1 MANWLV
7 TLGFVFG
14 GCCSNALTLERV
26 TSEYPRS
33 GTLITF
39 SQFLV
44 ISLHG
49 LPKFVTFTRGP
60 LNIPV
65 PRLLP
70 RRIPLTPYLIQVGL
84 FYTISLL
91 NNLAFGYSIPMPVHI
106 IFRSGGLVI
115 SILMGW
121 LISGKSYTISQVL
134 SVLVVTSGVILTT
147 LSSNQSHQTAD
158 ITTFDSHSHRYLQGI
173 AILTLALVLS
183 GFLGVVQDKTYAS
196 YAKITPPDA
205 GVRRTDSSADMKAV
219 VLPDIW
225 EESMFYLHF
234 LSLPVFFSVRK
245 DLTMQV
251 KELFTSATMLHVPL
265 ITARITLPAVLPALL
280 ANTLTQLL
288 CVAGVNRLTTRV
300 PALTVTLVLVV
311 RKAVSLVL
319 SVLLFDDANVT
330 WGMLWSGAFLVFT
343 GTVVYTVGGRAPIN
357 REGRR
362 EKKE

>member
-1 MANWLV
+1 MADWFV
-7 TLGFVFG
+7 TLGLVFG
-14 GCCSNALTLERV
+14 GCCSNALTLECV

-33 GTLITF
+33 GSLITF

-49 LPKFVTFTRGP
+49 LPKFVSFTRGP

-115 SILMGW
+115 SMLMGW

-134 SVLVVTSGVILTT
+134 SVLVVTAGVILTT

-158 ITTFDSHSHRYLQGI
+158 ITTFDSYRYLQGI

-196 YAKITPPDA
+196 YAKSTPPDP
-205 GVRRTDSSADMKAV
+205 GVRRADSSVDTKAV

-234 LSLPVFFSVRK
+234 LSLPVFFSVRE

-265 ITARITLPAVLPALL
+265 VAARITLPTVLPALL

-300 PALTVTLVLVV
+300 PALTVTLLLVV

-319 SVLLFDDANVT
+319 SVLLFDGANVT

>member
-1 MANWLV
+1 MADWFV
-7 TLGFVFG
+7 TLGLVFG

-26 TSEYPRS
+26 TAEYPRS
-33 GTLITF
+33 GSLITF

-49 LPKFVTFTRGP
+49 LPKFLTYTRGP

-70 RRIPLTPYLIQVGL
+70 RRIPLTPYLVQVGL
-84 FYTISLL
+84 FYSISLL

-115 SILMGW
+115 TLLMGW

-134 SVLVVTSGVILTT
+134 SVLVVTTGVILTT
-147 LSSNQSHQTAD
+147 LSSRQSHKT
-158 ITTFDSHSHRYLQGI
+158 IDSTSLAHPHLYLQGI
-173 AILTLALVLS
+173 AILTLALILS
-183 GFLGVVQDKTYAS
+183 GFLGVVQDKTFAS
-196 YAKITPPDA
+196 YGKSTPPA
-205 GVRRTDSSADMKAV
+205 RQADSSTDAKAV
-219 VLPDIW
+219 ILPDVW

-234 LSLPVFFSVRK
+234 LSLPVFFSVRR
-245 DLTMQV
+245 DLAVQV
-251 KELFTSATMLHVPL
+251 KELFTNMTTFHAPLVATRMTIP
-265 ITARITLPAVLPALL
+265 TVLPALL
-280 ANTLTQLL
+280 SNTLTQLL

-319 SVLLFDDANVT
+319 SVLLFDGANVT
-330 WGMLWSGAFLVFT
+330 WGMLWGGAFLVFM
-343 GTVVYTVGGRAPIN
+343 GTVTYTIRDRKSVV
-357 REGRR
+357 
-362 EKKE
+362 

>member
-1 MANWLV
+1 MPVFDWFA
-7 TLGFVFG
+7 TLSLIFG
-14 GCCSNALTLERV
+14 GCCSNAITLERV

-33 GTLITF
+33 GSLITF

-49 LPKFVTFTRGP
+49 LPKFLNFTRGP

-70 RRIPLTPYLIQVGL
+70 RRIPLIPYLVQVGL
-84 FYTISLL
+84 FYSISLL

-115 SILMGW
+115 SMLMGW
-121 LISGKSYTISQVL
+121 LISGKSYTISQIF
-134 SVLVVTSGVILTT
+134 SVLVVTTGVILTT
-147 LSSNQSHQTAD
+147 LSSHQSHKTAD
-158 ITTFDSHSHRYLQGI
+158 VTFFDSHPHLYLQGI
-173 AILTLALVLS
+173 SILTLALILS
-183 GFLGVVQDKTYAS
+183 GFLGVVQDKTFALYR
-196 YAKITPPDA
+196 KNTPPDA
-205 GVRRTDSSADMKAV
+205 IDSSANAKAV
-219 VLPDIW
+219 SLPDVW

-234 LSLPVFFSVRK
+234 LSLPVFLSVRR
-245 DLTMQV
+245 DLTLQV
-251 KELFTSATMLHVPL
+251 KELFTGVTMFHVPL
-265 ITARITLPAVLPALL
+265 VAARVTLPAVLPALL

-300 PALTVTLVLVV
+300 PALTVTLILVV

-319 SVLLFDDANVT
+319 SVLLFDGANVT
-330 WGMLWSGAFLVFT
+330 WSMLWGGASLVFA
-343 GTVVYTVGGRAPIN
+343 GTVAYTVSGRAK
-357 REGRR
+357 G

>member
-1 MANWLV
+1 MADWFV
-7 TLGFVFG
+7 ALGLVFG

-33 GTLITF
+33 GSLITF

-115 SILMGW
+115 SMLMGW

-134 SVLVVTSGVILTT
+134 SVLVVTAGVILTT
-147 LSSNQSHQTAD
+147 LSSHQSHQTAD
-158 ITTFDSHSHRYLQGI
+158 ITSFDTHPHRYLQGI

-196 YAKITPPDA
+196 YAKSTSPDA
-205 GVRRTDSSADMKAV
+205 GVRRTDSSTETKAL
-219 VLPDIW
+219 VLPDVW

-251 KELFTSATMLHVPL
+251 KEFFASATMFHVPL
-265 ITARITLPAVLPALL
+265 VAARMTVPAVLPALL

-319 SVLLFDDANVT
+319 SVLLFDA
-330 WGMLWSGAFLVFT
+330 GQFLVFT
-343 GTVVYTVGGRAPIN
+343 GTMAYTVSGRAPIN
-357 REGRR
+357 HEGRR